1 MSLFGIKN
9 GLEILDADGRSYIL
23 RGSAVPSEGAGVEAP
38 VGSLYLKSDGVS
50 YKKTGAAD
58 TDWQPYSEIEG
69 GGLLWSTISGAYTA
83 EASRGYVL
91 DSSGG
96 AFTVTMPASP
106 ELGDSVG
113 FAGNGDI
120 STNNVTVDF
129 NGNNMNGSADDL
141 IIDLDYCYFELLYT
155 GDATGWV
162 LSNTDESGNIDSLQ
176 AFVGNNDNTDAGI
189 TEYTEENYISSGDS
203 LETAIDKLDMSLFD
217 SVATIS
223 GTNSALE
230 ARVTTNEGNIAT
242 NTADIATNAG
252 NIATNTADIAT
263 NAGNIATNTSDIAT
277 NASGIAANAADI
289 ATNTVDIATNATD
302 IDDLESF
309 TGSAG
314 ASSTVYA
321 NEYYIASGD
330 PLDSAIEKLDA
341 ALKAVNDVAL
351 TGVNWRQSI
360 AAATGEVVNTTAGAY
375 SGTDYFADDDEP
387 HWSYADWQN
396 GDQILSTNATTSGII
411 YTWNAAADKWDET
424 GALGANDAVA
434 VRYDF
439 LDSPGSQED
448 GAAYM
453 MLPDESGVV
462 KIADFDLES
471 AATIG
476 ISEGYN
482 STSASGTISTV
493 DSVESAIEKL
503 DYRSQSAGSDLS
515 SLESRVTTNE
525 GDIAT
530 NTADIATN
538 ASNIAANTADIAT
551 NTADIAT
558 NTADIATNASGI
570 AANVAD
576 IAENAGDIDDL
587 EAAVGSATGVAGMN
601 YTSTVYV
608 TDGTSAVDAVSALDS
623 ALETTDATVS
633 GLSDTVSTNY
643 TYLTN
648 VDTAHDNLAGAL
660 LVEASTAVAG
670 SATGTVLDTV
680 TQTGTL
686 AAKWFVV
693 AYDGS
698 GNRYAAE
705 IYGMH
710 DGSTNTDVTEYAILN
725 IGNAL
730 DLTFAVV
737 ADGTDMTLTVDNGD
751 ATGVTIKTQRTTVSV
766 DAVDTTAVIS

>member
-9 GLEILDADGRSYIL
+9 GLEILDSDGRSYIL

-69 GGLLWSTISGAYTA
+69 GGLLWSTISGTYTA

-113 FAGNGDI
+113 FAGTGDI
-120 STNNVTVDF
+120 ATNNVTVDF
-129 NGNNMNGSADDL
+129 NSNNMNGSADDL
-141 IIDLDYCYFELLYT
+141 VIDLDYCYFELLYT
-155 GDATGWV
+155 GDDTGWV

-176 AFVGNNDNTDAGI
+176 AFVGNDDNTDAGV
-189 TEYTEENYISSGDS
+189 TEYTEENYIVSGDS
-203 LETAIDKLDMSLFD
+203 LETSVDKLDMSLYD
-217 SVATIS
+217 VETTLS
-223 GTNSALE
+223 GANSALE
-230 ARVTTNEGNIAT
+230 ARVTTNEGDISTNASAISTNAGNIST
-242 NTADIATNAG
+242 NAGNISTNAG

-263 NAGNIATNTSDIAT
+263 NA
-277 NASGIAANAADI
+277 SGIAANAADI
-289 ATNTVDIATNATD
+289 ITNTNAISTNATD
-302 IDDLESF
+302 IDNLESF

-314 ASSTVYA
+314 ASSTVYT
-321 NEYYIASGD
+321 NENYIASGD
-330 PLDSAIEKLDA
+330 PLDDAIEKLDA
-341 ALKAVNDVAL
+341 ALKSVSDIAT

-360 AAATGEVVNTTAGAY
+360 EAATSTVVNTTAGAY
-375 SGTDYFADDDEP
+375 SGSDYFGDDEEP
-387 HWSYADWQN
+387 YWDYSQWQD
-396 GDQILSTNATTSGII
+396 GDQILSTHATTSGII
-411 YTWNAAADKWDET
+411 YTWNAASDKWDET
-424 GALGANDAVA
+424 DALGANDAVA

-476 ISEGYN
+476 ISEGY
-482 STSASGTISTV
+482 TATSGTISST

-503 DYRSQSAGSDLS
+503 DYRTTAAGSDIDA
-515 SLESRVTTNE
+515 LEARVTTNE
-525 GDIAT
+525 GDIS
-530 NTADIATN
+530 TN
-538 ASNIAANTADIAT
+538 ASAISTNAGNIST
-551 NTADIAT
+551 NAGNISTNAGNIAT

-570 AANVAD
+570 AANAAD
-576 IAENAGDIDDL
+576 IATNAGEIDDL
-587 EAAVGSATGVAGMN
+587 EAAVGSSTGVAGMG

-608 TDGTSAVDAVSALDS
+608 TDGTSAVAAVSALDS

-648 VDTAHDNLAGAL
+648 VDTAHDNLANAVL
-660 LVEASTAVAG
+660 TEASTSVAG

-710 DGSTNTDVTEYAILN
+710 DGSTNTDITEYAILN
-725 IGNAL
+725 IGTAL
-730 DLTFAVV
+730 DLTFAVA

-766 DAVDTTAVIS
+766 DAIDTTAVIS

>member
-69 GGLLWSTISGAYTA
+69 GGLLWSTISGTYTA

-91 DSSGG
+91 DSSVS
-96 AFTVTMPASP
+96 AFTVTMPATP
-106 ELGDSVG
+106 EIGDSVG
-113 FAGNGDI
+113 FAGLGDI
-120 STNNVTVDF
+120 STNNVTVGF
-129 NGNNMNGSADDL
+129 NGNNMNGSTDDL
-141 IIDLDYCYFELLYT
+141 VIDLDYCYFELLYT
-155 GDATGWV
+155 GDGSGWV

-189 TEYTEENYISSGDS
+189 TEYTEENFIVSGDP
-203 LETAIDKLDMSLFD
+203 LDDAIDKLDMALFD

-242 NTADIATNAG
+242 NTSDISTNAGNIATNTSDISTNAG
-252 NIATNTADIAT
+252 NIATNTADIV
-263 NAGNIATNTSDIAT
+263 T

-289 ATNTVDIATNATD
+289 AINTADIATNATD

-314 ASSTVYA
+314 TSSTVYA

-360 AAATGEVVNTTAGAY
+360 VAATGEVVNTTAGAY
-375 SGTDYFADDDEP
+375 SGTDYFADDEEP

-411 YTWNAAADKWDET
+411 YTWNAGADKWDET

-453 MLPDESGVV
+453 MLPDESGIV

-503 DYRSQSAGSDLS
+503 DYRSQSAGGDLS
-515 SLESRVTTNE
+515 SLEDRVTTNE

-530 NTADIATN
+530 NVSDISTN
-538 ASNIAANTADIAT
+538 AGNIAT
-551 NTADIAT
+551 NTSDISTNAT
-558 NTADIATNASGI
+558 NIATNASGI
-570 AANVAD
+570 AVNAAD
-576 IAENAGDIDDL
+576 IAENAGDVDDL
-587 EAAVGSATGVAGMN
+587 EAAVGSSTGVAGMN

-608 TDGTSAVDAVSALDS
+608 SDGTSAVAAVSALDT

-648 VDTAHDNLAGAL
+648 VDTAHDNLASAVL
-660 LVEASTAVAG
+660 TEASTSVAG

-705 IYGMH
+705 VYGMH

-725 IGNAL
+725 IGTAL
-730 DLTFAVV
+730 DLTFSVV